1 MLSCQLCRLTERD
14 RARSVKT
21 GAFTKK
27 IVGANIIITIVDYG
41 MGNLGSV
48 QNMLLR
54 AGVDCI
60 ITSDPEDVKAATR
73 LILPGVGAF
82 DTAMRR
88 LEESGLRG
96 ILETKAQEEKIPV
109 LGICLGMQLLCKG
122 SEEGKLAGLG
132 WIDAE
137 ATRLP
142 NTSGLKVPHM
152 GWNIVRPT
160 RPSPLSEAFGEE
172 PRFYFVHSYGVH
184 VAEQGD
190 SLMKCTYGIEFDAA
204 INRGNIYGA
213 QFHPEKSHRFG
224 MTFLKAFAD
233 LPC

>member
-1 MLSCQLCRLTERD
+1 
-14 RARSVKT
+14 
-21 GAFTKK
+21 
-27 IVGANIIITIVDYG
+27 

-48 QNMLLR
+48 QNMLRR
-54 AGVDCI
+54 AGVDSI
-60 ITSDPEDVKAATR
+60 VTSDPEDVKAATR

-82 DTAMRR
+82 DSAMRR
-88 LEESGLRG
+88 LDESGLRG
-96 ILETKAQEEKIPV
+96 ILELKANEEKIPIM
-109 LGICLGMQLLCKG
+109 GICLGMQLLCNG
-122 SEEGKLAGLG
+122 SEEGQLPGLG
-132 WIDAE
+132 WIDAV
-137 ATRLP
+137 AKKIP

-152 GWNIVRPT
+152 GWNIVEPT
-160 RPSPLSEAFGEE
+160 RSSPLTDALGEE

-184 VAEQGD
+184 VTDQSD

-224 MTFLKAFAD
+224 MTLLKAFAD